1 MLEVKGRRAVERG
14 DGGRRVGQHGP
25 VQEVSDGD
33 GQHGQQLELDVRLP
47 ASKQD
52 KEYFN
57 VNVNVI
63 ANIIVKSCFVFSM
76 IIVTQ
81 IERTGFVEVL

>member
-47 ASKQD
+47 ESKQD

-57 VNVNVI
+57 VNVNV
-63 ANIIVKSCFVFSM
+63 NVELCFVFSM